1 MTISFAGTTGLA
13 YHPSRFLPPTKHF
26 SQCFLFHLDQQ
37 YLPKIFINC
46 ALRQLH
52 FYFQPILRSNCFQ
65 IINGGNRHVNQPGI
79 LKKWQL
85 IFYGTSVN
93 PVRLRP
99 PNGARSTPWKS
110 PLNTYTFPTLS
121 QPVTQVTDNFFEADN
136 IFRNFQNFPNI
147 YAFSG
152 SDTDE
157 AVSSLDGKNTK
168 VRDNVNNDINNDR
181 DLKDGCDVE
190 CDDQGC
196 FGKGPSK
203 CIACRN
209 KRMDK

>member
-1 MTISFAGTTGLA
+1 MD
-13 YHPSRFLPPTKHF
+13 
-26 SQCFLFHLDQQ
+26 C
-37 YLPKIFINC
+37 
-46 ALRQLH
+46 
-52 FYFQPILRSNCFQ
+52 CFQ

-110 PLNTYTFPTLS
+110 PLNTYTFPTQS
-121 QPVTQVTDNFFEADN
+121 QPVTQVTDNFFDADN
-136 IFRNFQNFPNI
+136 IFKNFQNFPNI

-152 SDTDE
+152 SDPE
-157 AVSSLDGKNTK
+157 ESINSMDGKNTK
-168 VRDNVNNDINNDR
+168 VRDNISNGISNDVEV
-181 DLKDGCDVE
+181 KDGCDVE

-203 CIACRN
+203 CIACKN